1 MQKSPRFKRI
11 SRLPPF
17 ATLVVPTPVVAEGYE
32 GLDLLVEGFTAD
44 FITLL
49 ERLGGVRVHSY
60 LFEASVDGDPSN
72 TQPLVSTQPLADGE
86 VDELL
91 LENDADRVVAI
102 TLDWK
107 REATAATIHIALRG
121 EGGKAL
127 WTGTHELA
135 DGAVWQGR
143 LTMASEVIAAATGEP
158 IDVRPFLSGG
168 TTGLEAYRLM
178 CEARCDRL
186 HPYKQLE
193 RIKDVVELEPENAD
207 AALLLTDVLAGADM
221 QEQADPLILSLPDRF
236 PDSGRASLR
245 RGMFLHVRS
254 EAQAARA
261 DILNAIRQ
269 DMDGLALY
277 EAGRYLLAVGDEEAG
292 GEALQGAVE
301 HRCADPF
308 LYEQLGVLRA
318 NEGQE
323 VAAVVLWERALAL
336 DSQLH
341 GIIANL
347 ALGHHRL
354 GNEDRADEL
363 FVLAEEKAGEHFAT
377 HYNLGLY
384 YQDLKSWDLARKH
397 LEKAIEIRP
406 TLAVLHLNLG
416 LVLARLGDLRRARD
430 SFSESAR
437 LDPTGPVGKQA
448 DDELGRI
455 IVAPVDPVMDAREY
469 FQKGADRIKANR
481 SPKAIPYLKEAV
493 KIAPRYWQA
502 WFYLGTCYRLD
513 ERWEASVEA
522 FRKVVAINDDQA
534 DAHNELSVALGQTGR
549 KEDALHHARRAH
561 ELRPDDAGIISNL
574 GLALMELNHFDEAR
588 HHFSR
593 AHKLAPEDQIVQ
605 RCLEELDAR
614 ENKA

>member
-1 MQKSPRFKRI
+1 VQKSQRFKRI

-17 ATLVVPTPVVAEGYE
+17 ATLVLPTPVVVQSYE
-32 GLDLLVEGFTAD
+32 GLDRLVEGFAAD
-44 FITLL
+44 FTSLL
-49 ERLGGVRVHSY
+49 ERLGGVRVHTY
-60 LFEASVDGDPSN
+60 TFEASVDGDPDAM
-72 TQPLVSTQPLADGE
+72 QPLVSTQPLADGE

-91 LENDADRVVAI
+91 LENNADLVVAI

-107 REATAATIHIALRG
+107 AGATEATVHLALRG

-127 WTGTHELA
+127 WNGTFELV

-143 LTMASEVIAAATGEP
+143 LSMASELIAAATSEP
-158 IDVRPFLSGG
+158 IDVRPFLGGG
-168 TTGLEAYRLM
+168 TEALEAYRLM
-178 CEARCDRL
+178 CEARCDRI
-186 HPYKQLE
+186 HPYKQLDRLRTVTE
-193 RIKDVVELEPENAD
+193 MEPQNAD
-207 AALLLTDVLAGADM
+207 AALQMTDVLASADM
-221 QEQADPLILSLPDRF
+221 QEEADALILALPDRF
-236 PDSGRASLR
+236 PDSGRAHLR
-245 RGMFLHVRS
+245 RGLFLHSRG

-261 DILNAIRQ
+261 DILEAARL
-269 DMDGLALY
+269 DTDGLALY
-277 EAGRYLLAVGDEEAG
+277 EAGRYLLAVGDDDSG
-292 GEALQGAVE
+292 GDALQRAVD

-308 LYEQLGVLRA
+308 LYEQLGVMRA

-336 DSQLH
+336 DPTLH

-363 FVLAEEKAGEHFAT
+363 FVLAEQKAGDHFAT

-384 YQDLKSWDLARKH
+384 YQDLKSWDLARNH
-397 LEKAIEIRP
+397 LEEAIQIRP

-416 LVLARLGDLRRARD
+416 LVLSRLGDLRSARE
-430 SFSESAR
+430 SLSESAR
-437 LDPTGPVGKQA
+437 LDPTGPVGRQA

-455 IVAPVDPVMDAREY
+455 VVAPVDPVMDAREY

-481 SPKAIPYLKEAV
+481 SQKAIPYLKEAV

-502 WFYLGTCYRLD
+502 WFYLGTSYRLD

-522 FRKVVAINDDQA
+522 FRKVVAIKDDQA

-549 KEDALHHARRAH
+549 REDALTHARRAH

-574 GLALMELNHFDEAR
+574 GLALMELNQFDEAR
-588 HHFSR
+588 HHFGR
-593 AHKLAPEDQIVQ
+593 AAKLAPDDQIVQ
-605 RCLEELDAR
+605 RCIEELNTR